1 MIESMSNK
9 QRAAV
14 YTAWLAL
21 LNPRSEFRHENPG
34 AFEAGKRWAIG
45 WGFDAVLVVVEFCV
59 WSLVCDADA
68 ATFDDE
74 FDYFY
79 NAMTA
84 EISEAELESIKDN
97 MDIDYCTARGSWA
110 SPTRSS

>member
-59 WSLVCDADA
+59 WSLVCDA
-68 ATFDDE
+68 
-74 FDYFY
+74 
-79 NAMTA
+79 
-84 EISEAELESIKDN
+84 ELESIKDN